1 MWGTQLSQGL
11 SESAKED
18 YACLESRMPASAS
31 AKGVV
36 RIFFDNNVVAWR
48 WSMGRLSR
56 GSVELDVAVEVT
68 KFDVLHDL
76 KLPFDF
82 DSALSLSSH
91 LVPSSSFFVS
101 WAWLAESCD

>member
-18 YACLESRMPASAS
+18 YACLESRMPAL
-31 AKGVV
+31 KGVV
-36 RIFFDNNVVAWR
+36 RIFFDNNVMAWR

-68 KFDVLHDL
+68 KFDVLVDR
-76 KLPFDF
+76 D
-82 DSALSLSSH
+82 
-91 LVPSSSFFVS
+91 
-101 WAWLAESCD
+101 